1 MQSILDTVEP
11 TRIPKEVSML
21 SPEAEAAQ
29 ENVLIISGDQH
40 MIQTGEQERPTSDM
54 MSSQAPPS
62 SNGAILIG
70 AGSNPREL
78 HKLLMSTK
86 IG

>member
-1 MQSILDTVEP
+1 
-11 TRIPKEVSML
+11 
-21 SPEAEAAQ
+21 
-29 ENVLIISGDQH
+29 

-70 AGSNPREL
+70 AGSDPREL